1 MYEVNY
7 GLKNKIRR
15 VIVLQRAPITQT
27 ARAKLVALGS
37 PFGKYV
43 LKHHR
48 AASLLIT
55 SRNGC
60 VASDALR
67 WVPDAVVDGSRRSL
81 EEAVAA

>member
-43 LKHHR
+43 LHI
-48 AASLLIT
+48 APLLFSSPPAMAMLPLCT
-55 SRNGC
+55 TVG
-60 VASDALR
+60 A
-67 WVPDAVVDGSRRSL
+67 
-81 EEAVAA
+81 